1 MRHAPPAYDGNDC
14 TDASIGYRRPVTAM
28 IPFWKYAIIVNMI
41 AQGGYLMFDSYCS
54 RKYHDKGL
62 TDDEL
67 TAWIHSVIGNDI
79 ELRKAC
85 DDEMGNDDRFIRLLN
100 GFSMDFGNHV
110 IRRVLHDYLLNTLYS
125 SLTCPGFINS
135 KGAVIILSDSS
146 DIESAFWNLI
156 LMRSSID
163 GNILLDRMESMDI
176 PFYQFHPLIRRA
188 GSMSNAIRFGNEL
201 LSCVQGMQII
211 GFDID
216 DISLCM
222 WYAMMTGNS
231 NVITEASRVESFAVN
246 DDNVARLCMYSVR
259 MSYLQYESYAD
270 MMRTIPDKVA
280 ETGINGFKHGYPIE
294 FIRESMIAMDE
305 NNRDQT

>member
-1 MRHAPPAYDGNDC
+1 M
-14 TDASIGYRRPVTAM
+14 
-28 IPFWKYAIIVNMI
+28 
-41 AQGGYLMFDSYCS
+41 LDSYCS

-67 TAWIHSVIGNDI
+67 IAWIHSIIGNDI

-85 DDEMGNDDRFIRLLN
+85 DDAINDKPEYDKFIRLLN
-100 GFSMDFGNHV
+100 GFSMDFNNHV
-110 IRRVLHDYLLNTLYS
+110 IRRVLHDYLLNPLYS
-125 SLTCPGFINS
+125 SSTCPGFIING
-135 KGAVIILSDSS
+135 KGTVIILSGSPDA
-146 DIESAFWNLI
+146 ESALWNLV

-163 GNILLDRMESMDI
+163 GNMLLDRMESMDI
-176 PFYQFHPLIRRA
+176 PFCWFHSLIMST

-201 LSCVQGMQII
+201 LSCVQGMQAN

-222 WYAMMTGNS
+222 WYAVMAGNS
-231 NVITEASRVESFAVN
+231 NVITEASRIEPFAVN

-259 MSYLQYESYAD
+259 ISYLQYESYAD
-270 MMRTIPDKVA
+270 MIQTIPDKVA

-294 FIRESMIAMDE
+294 FIRESMMAMDE
-305 NNRDQT
+305 NNYE

>member
-1 MRHAPPAYDGNDC
+1 MAWVH
-14 TDASIGYRRPVTAM
+14 SI
-28 IPFWKYAIIVNMI
+28 
-41 AQGGYLMFDSYCS
+41 
-54 RKYHDKGL
+54 
-62 TDDEL
+62 
-67 TAWIHSVIGNDI
+67 IGNDI

-85 DDEMGNDDRFIRLLN
+85 DDAINDKPEYDEFIRLLN

-110 IRRVLHDYLLNTLYS
+110 IRRVLHDYLLNQLYS
-125 SLTCPGFINS
+125 PLTCLGSINS
-135 KGAVIILSDSS
+135 KGTPIIISDSP
-146 DIESAFWNLI
+146 DTVSALWNLI

-163 GNILLDRMESMDI
+163 GNMLLDRMESMDI
-176 PFYQFHPLIRRA
+176 PFCWLHSLIMRT

-201 LSCVQGMQII
+201 LSCVQGMQVN

-222 WYAMMTGNS
+222 WYAVMMGNS
-231 NVITEASRVESFAVN
+231 NVITEASRIEPFAVN

-270 MMRTIPDKVA
+270 MIHTIPDKVA

-294 FIRESMIAMDE
+294 FIRESMMAMEE
-305 NNRDQT
+305 NNYE

>member
-1 MRHAPPAYDGNDC
+1 M
-14 TDASIGYRRPVTAM
+14 
-28 IPFWKYAIIVNMI
+28 
-41 AQGGYLMFDSYCS
+41 
-54 RKYHDKGL
+54 

-67 TAWIHSVIGNDI
+67 MAWVHSIIGNDI

-85 DDEMGNDDRFIRLLN
+85 DDAINDKPEYDEFIRLLN

-110 IRRVLHDYLLNTLYS
+110 IRRVLHDYLLNQLYS
-125 SLTCPGFINS
+125 PLTCLGSINS
-135 KGAVIILSDSS
+135 KGTPIIISDSP
-146 DIESAFWNLI
+146 DTVSALWNLI

-163 GNILLDRMESMDI
+163 GNMLLDRMESMDI
-176 PFYQFHPLIRRA
+176 PFCWLHSLIMRT

-201 LSCVQGMQII
+201 LSCVQGMQVN

-222 WYAMMTGNS
+222 WYAVMMGNS
-231 NVITEASRVESFAVN
+231 NVITEASRIEPFAVN

-270 MMRTIPDKVA
+270 MIHTIPDKVA

-294 FIRESMIAMDE
+294 FIRESMMAMEE
-305 NNRDQT
+305 NNYE

>member
-1 MRHAPPAYDGNDC
+1 
-14 TDASIGYRRPVTAM
+14 
-28 IPFWKYAIIVNMI
+28 
-41 AQGGYLMFDSYCS
+41 MFDSYYS

-67 TAWIHSVIGNDI
+67 MAWIHSIIGNDI

-85 DDEMGNDDRFIRLLN
+85 DDASDELKYDRFIRLLN
-100 GFSMDFGNHV
+100 GFSMDFNNHV
-110 IRRVLHDYLLNTLYS
+110 IRRVLHDYLLNPLYS
-125 SLTCPGFINS
+125 SLTCPGFTTNS
-135 KGAVIILSDSS
+135 KGTVIILSGSP
-146 DIESAFWNLI
+146 DIESALWNLI

-176 PFYQFHPLIRRA
+176 PFYRFHPLIMRA

-201 LSCVQGMQII
+201 LSCVQGMQVN

-216 DISLCM
+216 DISLCI
-222 WYAMMTGNS
+222 WYAVMTGNS
-231 NVITEASRVESFAVN
+231 NVITEASHIEPFAVN

-270 MMRTIPDKVA
+270 MMQTIPDKVA

-305 NNRDQT
+305 NNYDQT

>member
-1 MRHAPPAYDGNDC
+1 M
-14 TDASIGYRRPVTAM
+14 
-28 IPFWKYAIIVNMI
+28 
-41 AQGGYLMFDSYCS
+41 LDSYCS

-67 TAWIHSVIGNDI
+67 IAWIHSIIGNDI

-85 DDEMGNDDRFIRLLN
+85 DDAINDKPEYDKFIRLLN
-100 GFSMDFGNHV
+100 GFSMDFNNHV
-110 IRRVLHDYLLNTLYS
+110 IRRVLHDYLLNPLYS
-125 SLTCPGFINS
+125 PLTRPGFITNG
-135 KGAVIILSDSS
+135 KGTVIILSGSS
-146 DIESAFWNLI
+146 DAESALWNLI

-163 GNILLDRMESMDI
+163 GNMLLDRMESMDI
-176 PFYQFHPLIRRA
+176 PFCWLHFLIMRT

-201 LSCVQGMQII
+201 LSCVQGMQAN

-216 DISLCM
+216 DILLCM
-222 WYAMMTGNS
+222 WYAVMTGNS
-231 NVITEASRVESFAVN
+231 KVITEASRIEPFAVN

-270 MMRTIPDKVA
+270 MIRTIPDKVA

-294 FIRESMIAMDE
+294 FIRESMMAMDE
-305 NNRDQT
+305 NNYE

>member
-1 MRHAPPAYDGNDC
+1 M
-14 TDASIGYRRPVTAM
+14 
-28 IPFWKYAIIVNMI
+28 
-41 AQGGYLMFDSYCS
+41 LDSYCS

-67 TAWIHSVIGNDI
+67 IAWIHSIIGNDI

-85 DDEMGNDDRFIRLLN
+85 DDAINDKPEYDKFIRLLN
-100 GFSMDFGNHV
+100 GFSMDFNNHV
-110 IRRVLHDYLLNTLYS
+110 IRRVLHDYLLNPLYS
-125 SLTCPGFINS
+125 PLTCPCFITNG
-135 KGAVIILSDSS
+135 KGTVIILSGSS
-146 DIESAFWNLI
+146 DAESALWNLI

-163 GNILLDRMESMDI
+163 GNMLLDRMESMDI
-176 PFYQFHPLIRRA
+176 PFHRFHPLIMRD

-201 LSCVQGMQII
+201 LSCVQGMQIN
-211 GFDID
+211 GFDIY

-222 WYAMMTGNS
+222 WYAVMTGNS
-231 NVITEASRVESFAVN
+231 KVITEASRIEPFAVN

-270 MMRTIPDKVA
+270 MIRTIPDKVA

-294 FIRESMIAMDE
+294 FIRESMMAMEE
-305 NNRDQT
+305 NNCE

>member
-1 MRHAPPAYDGNDC
+1 M
-14 TDASIGYRRPVTAM
+14 
-28 IPFWKYAIIVNMI
+28 
-41 AQGGYLMFDSYCS
+41 LDSYCS

-67 TAWIHSVIGNDI
+67 ITWIHSIIGNDI

-85 DDEMGNDDRFIRLLN
+85 DDAINDKPEYDKFIRLLN
-100 GFSMDFGNHV
+100 GFSMDFNNHV
-110 IRRVLHDYLLNTLYS
+110 IRRVLHDYLLNPLYS
-125 SLTCPGFINS
+125 SSTRLGFISS
-135 KGAVIILSDSS
+135 KGVPIIISGSPDTV
-146 DIESAFWNLI
+146 SALWNLI

-163 GNILLDRMESMDI
+163 GNMLLDRMESMDI
-176 PFYQFHPLIRRA
+176 PFCWFHPLIMRT

-201 LSCVQGMQII
+201 LSCVQGMQVN

-222 WYAMMTGNS
+222 WYAVITGNS
-231 NVITEASRVESFAVN
+231 KVIAEASHIEPFAVN

-270 MMRTIPDKVA
+270 MIHTIPDKVA

-294 FIRESMIAMDE
+294 FIRESMMAMEE
-305 NNRDQT
+305 NNYE

>member
-1 MRHAPPAYDGNDC
+1 MMLIAWVH
-14 TDASIGYRRPVTAM
+14 SI
-28 IPFWKYAIIVNMI
+28 
-41 AQGGYLMFDSYCS
+41 
-54 RKYHDKGL
+54 
-62 TDDEL
+62 
-67 TAWIHSVIGNDI
+67 IGNDI

-85 DDEMGNDDRFIRLLN
+85 DDAINDKPEYDEFIRLLN

-110 IRRVLHDYLLNTLYS
+110 IRRVLHDYLLNPLYS
-125 SLTCPGFINS
+125 PLTCLGSINS
-135 KGAVIILSDSS
+135 KGTPIIISDSP
-146 DIESAFWNLI
+146 DTVSALWNLI

-163 GNILLDRMESMDI
+163 GNMLLDRMESMDI
-176 PFYQFHPLIRRA
+176 PFCWLHSLIMRT

-201 LSCVQGMQII
+201 LSCVQGMQIN

-222 WYAMMTGNS
+222 WYAVMTGNS
-231 NVITEASRVESFAVN
+231 KVITEASRIEPFAVN

-270 MMRTIPDKVA
+270 MIRTIPDKVA

-294 FIRESMIAMDE
+294 FIRESMMAMEE
-305 NNRDQT
+305 NNYE

>member
-1 MRHAPPAYDGNDC
+1 M
-14 TDASIGYRRPVTAM
+14 
-28 IPFWKYAIIVNMI
+28 
-41 AQGGYLMFDSYCS
+41 LDSYCS

-67 TAWIHSVIGNDI
+67 IAWIHSIIGNDI

-85 DDEMGNDDRFIRLLN
+85 DDAIMNDKLNYDKFIGLLN

-110 IRRVLHDYLLNTLYS
+110 IRRVLHDYLLNPLYS
-125 SLTCPGFINS
+125 PLTCPDFITNG
-135 KGAVIILSDSS
+135 KGTVIILSGSS
-146 DIESAFWNLI
+146 DAESALWNLI

-163 GNILLDRMESMDI
+163 GNMLLDRMESMDI
-176 PFYQFHPLIRRA
+176 PFHRFHSLIMST

-201 LSCVQGMQII
+201 LSCVQGMQAN

-222 WYAMMTGNS
+222 WYAVMAGNS
-231 NVITEASRVESFAVN
+231 NVITEASRIEPFAVN

-270 MMRTIPDKVA
+270 MIQTIPDKVA

-294 FIRESMIAMDE
+294 FIRESMMAMEE
-305 NNRDQT
+305 NNYE